1 MSEVVFCKKCV
12 MSNQRPGSTIEFK
25 NVKNNK
31 KSLISLIKKAYVVHA
46 NTRKLKIMI

>member
-1 MSEVVFCKKCV
+1 MNDNTLYGLPVKVQFCKKCV

-31 KSLISLIKKAYVVHA
+31 KSLISFNNDGCRI
-46 NTRKLKIMI
+46 